1 MLELWSKKEIIMLTE
16 DVILLAR
23 KFNNLSSD
31 EKKAFIHRI
40 LESSDDDMIFES
52 LNKIVGVESAHTIN
66 FAPQNSAKCP
76 VCGK

>member
-1 MLELWSKKEIIMLTE
+1 MLTA

-31 EKKAFIHRI
+31 EKKAFLQRI
-40 LESSDDDMIFES
+40 LESSDSDMIFES
-52 LNKIVGVESAHTIN
+52 LNKSAGLESAQTIN

>member
-1 MLELWSKKEIIMLTE
+1 MLTAE
-16 DVILLAR
+16 VILLAR

-31 EKKAFIHRI
+31 EKKAFLHRI
-40 LESSDDDMIFES
+40 LESTDGDMIFES
-52 LNKIVGVESAHTIN
+52 LNKSAGLESAQTIN